1 MNILRDKF
9 SKNVIGVSLFNKVC
23 LSYKV
28 HLANFDDL
36 KNIIRDF
43 LIAYY
48 ILPMTTRCFWSF
60 NWTIALQIDL
70 NDVN

>member
-1 MNILRDKF
+1 M
-9 SKNVIGVSLFNKVC
+9 LFKLEKDQIIKRGKIYV
-23 LSYKV
+23 
-28 HLANFDDL
+28 LAYFDDL

-43 LIAYY
+43 LIAYN
-48 ILPMTTRCFWSF
+48 ILSMVTRCFWSF